1 MVRVMVMAKILVNT
15 SSSKKKK
22 KKKKKKSEPNYS
34 ELNIIALSI

>member
-15 SSSKKKK
+15 SSSKR
-22 KKKKKKSEPNYS
+22 KKKSEPNYS

>member
-15 SSSKKKK
+15 SSSKKKR

>member
-15 SSSKKKK
+15 SSSKKEK

>member
-22 KKKKKKSEPNYS
+22 KKKKKKNEPNYS

>member
-1 MVRVMVMAKILVNT
+1 MVRVMVMAEILVNT